1 MKIKKILFCL
11 LILVALYV
19 IWTQVLWFLINKWI
33 TNSKSDESMIKAEE
47 IYLLPQEV
55 LDNKWVQFTLNGIN
69 TRKIFIDTVETL
81 SKELYLDS
89 DLVMACVLAE
99 QIRISTKWVR
109 WNLKWLIL
117 NSTPKLLRSYNV
129 SLGIWWI
136 KLDTAYR
143 VKKEAISYWYSKW
156 PIDNMWKIWMIDTIT
171 SSWLADNDRL
181 NAIYATFLVKNIV
194 TRWQLSWY
202 DISDKPWIV
211 CTLYNFGNDIK
222 KKPNANPKI
231 WWAIIPING
240 KDYTYWA
247 IWMWVYYHLKLNQ

>member
-55 LDNKWVQFTLNGIN
+55 LDNKWVQFTLSWMYH
-69 TRKIFIDTVETL
+69 RKVFLDTVNEY
-81 SKELYLDS
+81 SELLWVDK

-129 SLGIWWI
+129 SLGIGWI
-136 KLDTAYR
+136 KLDTAYKIR
-143 VKKEAISYWYSKW
+143 ADAIEYKYDWF
-156 PIDNMWKIWMIDTIT
+156 DNILPEMP
-171 SSWLADNDRL
+171 SASWLADNDRL
-181 NAIYATFLVKNIV
+181 NAIYATYLIKNIIV
-194 TRWQLSWY
+194 RRQLSWY
-202 DISDKPWIV
+202 YIGDKPWVV
-211 CTLYNFGNDIK
+211 CTLYNMWNHKDKI
-222 KKPNANPKI
+222 PHENPKV
-231 WWAIIPING
+231 WWAIIPIWWKN
-240 KDYTYWA
+240 YTYWA
-247 IWMWVYYHLKLNQ
+247 IWMWVYYYLKLNK